1 MRRQDITIGQV
12 TYIVDLYDAFED
24 LINAPHTG
32 NFVMIRNG
40 VTVNNVFSDTDIL
53 LIEKQILDQCYV
65 EGRTDIDLDKLNR
78 ILAFPITS
86 IKTVTNY
93 SSKYT
98 DFNNELTS
106 RTFKIGKSI
115 DIIYGEDFTNPAD
128 VPCDKV
134 RIYYPTIKND
144 LTAILDAEVFMNG
157 IKFHIL
163 CRKTDSCEIDS
174 YTEFKIDNE
183 SYSEFIE
190 VYIPNLNI
198 LLSKDKY
205 YFKDQ
210 YNVISFKNKNVFA
223 AIKSETTV
231 ETKEIVTSTT
241 KEIQKIAPEN
251 PIEEFTNDDPNK
263 IIIDVRRR
271 PSRIIKEITKEVKK
285 NKVFVSKKIFY
296 DETITL
302 TQTTSIKE
310 YDGDNRMFLNVEAVM
325 SKIGMVDEYD
335 IVIYANGERYKNIDF
350 TAFGFKSTVG
360 LQEFLMSYNVK
371 YEIKIFRDDEEL
383 NSFVIDTDELVLMG
397 NQIFSS
403 MHLFTMPFMIDESDS
418 LTTSIEKI
426 DGSDNI
432 DDIIAVPLT
441 EKIYC
446 EETNSGTL
454 KHINLPLK
462 FSICPYE
469 SIDPQTGRYVKTNEP
484 MNMDI
489 FSRNCHIT
497 LENSFMFSTE
507 DSNKGALVLH
517 SHFAFPSRYDNI
529 NEAYLAILNESIV
542 NYIVAEN
549 EIEYENDDI
558 PEQIKTCGFAIEI
571 STDKKFKDI
580 VFSDIV
586 NIDVAESQC
595 VIDDLNYTLSMR
607 NIDVNWKSYPEFLAI
622 RTRYFDRITLTIL
635 ESNHLLMT
643 KEMFKYL
650 INENA
655 GRRVNIYDFQLEEN
669 EENLEED
676 EMKINFID
684 KINCT
689 VVKKT
694 DETEKSTVASRNSTK
709 VLYKPIFYKAK
720 DLEQMKIK
728 SGITQNIGLNLS
740 AMMSK
745 VDTFKI
751 LINGVEYPEIG
762 RNDAY
767 VIFKINALELKGAA
781 GQYNLLNQDSEYISD
796 GTWYIY

>member
-241 KEIQKIAPEN
+241 KEIQKIAPE
-251 PIEEFTNDDPNK
+251 TLLRK
-263 IIIDVRRR
+263 RSRR
-271 PSRIIKEITKEVKK
+271 
-285 NKVFVSKKIFY
+285 
-296 DETITL
+296 
-302 TQTTSIKE
+302 
-310 YDGDNRMFLNVEAVM
+310 
-325 SKIGMVDEYD
+325 
-335 IVIYANGERYKNIDF
+335 
-350 TAFGFKSTVG
+350 
-360 LQEFLMSYNVK
+360 
-371 YEIKIFRDDEEL
+371 
-383 NSFVIDTDELVLMG
+383 
-397 NQIFSS
+397 
-403 MHLFTMPFMIDESDS
+403 
-418 LTTSIEKI
+418 
-426 DGSDNI
+426 
-432 DDIIAVPLT
+432 
-441 EKIYC
+441 
-446 EETNSGTL
+446 
-454 KHINLPLK
+454 
-462 FSICPYE
+462 
-469 SIDPQTGRYVKTNEP
+469 
-484 MNMDI
+484 
-489 FSRNCHIT
+489 
-497 LENSFMFSTE
+497 
-507 DSNKGALVLH
+507 
-517 SHFAFPSRYDNI
+517 
-529 NEAYLAILNESIV
+529 
-542 NYIVAEN
+542 
-549 EIEYENDDI
+549 
-558 PEQIKTCGFAIEI
+558 
-571 STDKKFKDI
+571 
-580 VFSDIV
+580 
-586 NIDVAESQC
+586 
-595 VIDDLNYTLSMR
+595 
-607 NIDVNWKSYPEFLAI
+607 
-622 RTRYFDRITLTIL
+622 
-635 ESNHLLMT
+635 
-643 KEMFKYL
+643 
-650 INENA
+650 
-655 GRRVNIYDFQLEEN
+655 
-669 EENLEED
+669 
-676 EMKINFID
+676 
-684 KINCT
+684 
-689 VVKKT
+689 
-694 DETEKSTVASRNSTK
+694 
-709 VLYKPIFYKAK
+709 
-720 DLEQMKIK
+720 
-728 SGITQNIGLNLS
+728 
-740 AMMSK
+740 
-745 VDTFKI
+745 
-751 LINGVEYPEIG
+751 
-762 RNDAY
+762 
-767 VIFKINALELKGAA
+767 
-781 GQYNLLNQDSEYISD
+781 
-796 GTWYIY
+796 